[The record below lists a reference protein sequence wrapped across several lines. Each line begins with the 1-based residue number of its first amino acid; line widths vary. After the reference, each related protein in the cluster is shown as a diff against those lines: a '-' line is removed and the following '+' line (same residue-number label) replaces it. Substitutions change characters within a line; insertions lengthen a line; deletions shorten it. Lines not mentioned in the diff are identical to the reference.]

1 MYLTKDKRRDFWHE
15 LSELK
20 VDVNLLKELFQGEM
34 DIGIKEYAQWNQD
47 LARVFKRL
55 QGLQR
60 DFGVEF
66 TKGDK

>member
-20 VDVNLLKELFQGEM
+20 VGVNLLKELFQSEM
-34 DIGIKEYAQWNQD
+34 DIGIKEYAEWNQD
-47 LARVFKRL
+47 LARVFQRL

>member
-1 MYLTKDKRRDFWHE
+1 VILTKQKRRDFWHE

-20 VDVNLLKELFQGEM
+20 VNVSDLKMMFQNEM
-34 DIGIKEYAQWNQD
+34 DISLEEFAAWNQD

-55 QGLQR
+55 QGLQM

-66 TKGDK
+66 GKGGQ